1 MGWKLLVSAGYVF
14 VVLGSLSLI
23 VFATKFGFA
32 TNLDDYEVSPTR
44 YLRMNGKQVWWLSWI
59 LIVLG
64 TSLQLV
70 YVWAG
75 PE

>member
-1 MGWKLLVSAGYVF
+1 LTLVFVSLGYVL
-14 VVLGSLSLI
+14 VVLGSWGLA
-23 VFATKFGFA
+23 VFAVRFGLA
-32 TNLDDYEVSPTR
+32 TNLDDYEVSPT
-44 YLRMNGKQVWWLSWI
+44 LFLGMNSKQVWWLSWI

-64 TSLQLV
+64 TSVQLA